1 MNKEQELEPL
11 KQNIQKKGLTKISDY
26 FDLTF
31 EELNS
36 YDDEQLKHLYNMARL
51 GMQFEREMNISKRSV
66 EMNHIRIIR
75 MIADNKEEMKKF
87 IKRSLPNYVS

>member
-11 KQNIQKKGLTKISDY
+11 KESIQKKGLTKISDY
-26 FDLTF
+26 FDLTL